1 MEKRIKVDI
10 KIDEP
15 VLLKDCY
22 KVISKFIP
30 NRYWINFIS
39 TCKDFLSFNTKE
51 EIILRKRCI
60 NHLMKLIELYPN
72 ENWDVDKLLKNP
84 LFELESLDFES
95 DLYKRCLKS
104 KYIGYKLDLED
115 LIDESLCLDYCYFNP
130 MINLEYI
137 ITMACHTP
145 EFSGIP
151 FRTVINS
158 PKIYKVIS
166 PMVVNHILK
175 NGSMYF
181 LDISFKI
188 KDNMSVNYLLSNP
201 YVLNNIKYIEIIMKR
216 FNFNE
221 PHYYLSK
228 NINLDLNLDSIET
241 LISHP
246 KGLALN
252 KTLNEKYINKILS
265 LIDRNNSTKVLKY
278 LLSNYRCK
286 LGVRKIIDILR
297 YGFPV
302 LILTSHEALNSGVI
316 DLTQIN
322 ENLQGNLISY
332 NSALSW
338 DIIKKNFDLGIW
350 NFKILS
356 KNTFGN
362 LYI

>member
-1 MEKRIKVDI
+1 
-10 KIDEP
+10 
-15 VLLKDCY
+15 
-22 KVISKFIP
+22 
-30 NRYWINFIS
+30 
-39 TCKDFLSFNTKE
+39 
-51 EIILRKRCI
+51 
-60 NHLMKLIELYPN
+60 
-72 ENWDVDKLLKNP
+72 
-84 LFELESLDFES
+84 
-95 DLYKRCLKS
+95 
-104 KYIGYKLDLED
+104 
-115 LIDESLCLDYCYFNP
+115 
-130 MINLEYI
+130 
-137 ITMACHTP
+137 
-145 EFSGIP
+145 
-151 FRTVINS
+151 
-158 PKIYKVIS
+158 
-166 PMVVNHILK
+166 MVVNHILK